1 MVYSMTSM
9 GKDGSPLVRL
19 VREDLGEQVYAQ
31 LARAIAENEL
41 RPGQRLVEDDLAAAL
56 GVSRAPIRDALR
68 DLERDGL
75 VESRPRKGKFVTSV
89 SARDAAEVYSLRAA
103 LEGMACYLAAPNV
116 ADEQIEELLA
126 ITREMRRYSQA
137 GDAKMLTE
145 LDTKFH
151 EKICLLSGNQR
162 LIDDWRRMSRQ
173 IRQLSHRVID
183 TQYRD
188 LDAVPRRHEHLA
200 RQLASHDR
208 VAAEAAVR
216 EHIESVAT
224 NITAALEALE
234 EREAA
239 REARNAAQQGSA

>member
-1 MVYSMTSM
+1 MTHID
-9 GKDGSPLVRL
+9 KDGPPLVRL
-19 VREDLGEQVYAQ
+19 VREDLGGQVYAQ
-31 LARAIAENEL
+31 LARAISENEL

-116 ADEQIEELLA
+116 ADEQIEELIA

-173 IRQLSHRVID
+173 IRLLSHRVID

-200 RQLASHDR
+200 RQLATHDR
-208 VAAEAAVR
+208 AAAETAVR

-224 NITAALEALE
+224 NITAALQALE

-239 REARNAAQQGSA
+239 REARNVAQQGGA

>member
-1 MVYSMTSM
+1 MTST
-9 GKDGSPLVRL
+9 GKDGSALVRL
-19 VREDLGEQVYAQ
+19 VREDLGGQVYARI
-31 LARAIAENEL
+31 AHAISENEL
-41 RPGQRLVEDDLAAAL
+41 RPGQRLVEDDLAAVL

-68 DLERDGL
+68 ALERDGL
-75 VESRPRKGKFVTSV
+75 VESRPRRGKFVTSV

-116 ADEQIEELLA
+116 ADDQIEELIA
-126 ITREMRRYSQA
+126 ITAEMRHYSRA
-137 GDAKMLTE
+137 GDVKMLTE

-162 LIDDWRRMSRQ
+162 LIEDWRRMSRQ
-173 IRQLSHRVID
+173 IRLLSRRVID

-188 LDAVPRRHEHLA
+188 LDAVPGRHEYLA

-208 VAAEAAVR
+208 AAAEAAVR
-216 EHIESVAT
+216 EHIESVAI
-224 NITAALEALE
+224 NITAALRELE

-239 REARNAAQQGSA
+239 SGARDLAQHGGE